1 MDTWVFA
8 EIVKLKALNTRDLQ
22 KKYEEVFGG
31 EKPLT
36 TNRIYLWRRIAHRM
50 QEQAYGGLSQE
61 AQDRVKALITE
72 YDPVN
77 NKTLRPQ
84 KPSREVNKDWV
95 RDPRLPIPGTTI
107 IKDYK
112 GTRIE
117 VKVLERGF
125 EYNSVVYPT
134 LSSIAKAITGDHWN
148 GYAFF
153 RV

>member
-1 MDTWVFA
+1 MESSVLA
-8 EIVKLKALNTRDLQ
+8 EIMRLKALPRAALEQ
-22 KKYEEVFGG
+22 KYAELFNG

-50 QEQAYGGLSQE
+50 QEQAYGGVSPE
-61 AQDRVKALITE
+61 AQERIKELITE

-84 KPSREVNKDWV
+84 KPSRETNKDWV

-112 GTRIE
+112 STRIE